1 MLNHFIKAFA
11 YAPVRF
17 CVCVF
22 LGKND
27 TRQEMGVMEIQA
39 NSDSRL
45 GGLKMVT
52 LGGRPDDRCPQ
63 I

>member
-1 MLNHFIKAFA
+1 MRRSDFVCL
-11 YAPVRF
+11 
-17 CVCVF
+17 CVF
-22 LGKND
+22 VGKND

-52 LGGRPDDRCPQ
+52 LAGRPDDRCPQ